1 MRGPKTAAGFT
12 LLELLVAM
20 TVLGVLTGLLATGL
34 SFGARIWEREQ
45 TQLEQWAELQMVHDV
60 IRRTVG
66 EAWPLSVPTETGT
79 PRAAFVGSSTSM
91 AFLGPPPAQSLA
103 GGIYHYGLLSRSG
116 PEGVRLVLTWG
127 LRNPDRTQ
135 PTGRRGRT
143 TLIRREHSG
152 DDKEVILVDRVVN
165 AEFSYFGVGD
175 NDERP
180 RWWSSWEN
188 AAKLPLL
195 VRMHIEFPPGD
206 RRKWPDLVVAPA
218 ITAAPDQG

>member
-79 PRAAFVGSSTSM
+79 SPPAAFVGSSTSL

-103 GGIYHYGLLSRSG
+103 GGIYHY
-116 PEGVRLVLTWG
+116 
-127 LRNPDRTQ
+127 
-135 PTGRRGRT
+135 
-143 TLIRREHSG
+143 
-152 DDKEVILVDRVVN
+152 
-165 AEFSYFGVGD
+165 
-175 NDERP
+175 
-180 RWWSSWEN
+180 
-188 AAKLPLL
+188 
-195 VRMHIEFPPGD
+195 
-206 RRKWPDLVVAPA
+206 
-218 ITAAPDQG
+218 